1 LRLVDVYDAK
11 SYIEAWLSKDGKMTP
26 KQFTD
31 AAIKLWGSVYAA
43 APALG
48 ISLRQAQRYS
58 AGEQEVAAPV
68 ACIIGLLLEQVSG
81 FKAERKRLID
91 QLGFFDRPGAR
102 IGDQSGD
109 HTMAWKTILRDRISE
124 YEDLLRNHPSGLIP
138 QI

>member
-1 LRLVDVYDAK
+1 
-11 SYIEAWLSKDGKMTP
+11 MTP

-58 AGEQEVAAPV
+58 SGEQAVAPPV
-68 ACIIGLLLEQVSG
+68 ACIIGLLLEQVRG
-81 FKAERKRLID
+81 FKAERKSLID
-91 QLGFFDRPGAR
+91 QLNFFERPGAR
-102 IGDQSGD
+102 IGDQNGD
-109 HTMAWKTILRDRISE
+109 HTLAWKTTLRDRIAE
-124 YEDLLRNHPSGLIP
+124 YEDLLRNHPSGLVP